1 LLLYADI
8 ARNGLVGWPK
18 LVSVYAAARQAEIS
32 AGPAFVLHGG
42 VALLACWAVWQ
53 VWRSDA
59 EPHAKAS
66 VLIAAT
72 MLASPYLFFYDTVVL
87 TVPLLFLA
95 ERRAPIPIVSM
106 LWLAPIASIAMIPGP
121 INVGPLLPIAL
132 LILLWRRFR
141 DDRLRDP
148 VPGEGRPMRDRKP
161 AFG

>member
-1 LLLYADI
+1 
-8 ARNGLVGWPK
+8 
-18 LVSVYAAARQAEIS
+18 
-32 AGPAFVLHGG
+32 
-42 VALLACWAVWQ
+42 
-53 VWRSDA
+53 
-59 EPHAKAS
+59 
-66 VLIAAT
+66 
-72 MLASPYLFFYDTVVL
+72 MFFYDTVVL
-87 TVPLLFLA
+87 MVPLLFLA